1 IFSLMSAVHSYS
13 ESQLSEE
20 VTRNYSKLMMTG
32 VRMATWNQILD
43 PWVYILLRRAI
54 LRKIYRITKNQASF
68 KRSTLRSVR
77 LDVSSLHKSENIP
90 VKKI

>member
-1 IFSLMSAVHSYS
+1 MSAGHSYV
-13 ESQLSEE
+13 ESHLKEE
-20 VTRNYSKLMMTG
+20 VTCTYRKLMMTG

-54 LRKIYRITKNQASF
+54 LRKIYRITKKQASF
-68 KRSTLRSVR
+68 KSSTFRSVR
-77 LDVSSLHKSENIP
+77 WDVGSLQKSENIP